1 MKKPTINKMQPK
13 VINMGIKDGSELWS
27 TARGGAAGGGLLV
40 VAAVT
45 VAHNCSSKRRMCE
58 GVVVVFIWILCY
70 GQLVS
75 GWSNMCARLCIM
87 YLQIYFNFNFYVCYI
102 IYLDDCVLFFV
113 NCEPCTTS
121 KLFTHYSLH
130 S

>member
-40 VAAVT
+40 VAAVA

-58 GVVVVFIWILCY
+58 GVVVVFIWMLCY
-70 GQLVS
+70 GQLV
-75 GWSNMCARLCIM
+75 
-87 YLQIYFNFNFYVCYI
+87 
-102 IYLDDCVLFFV
+102 
-113 NCEPCTTS
+113 
-121 KLFTHYSLH
+121 
-130 S
+130 